1 MELSE
6 RLTLLRKEQGL
17 SQMELAQALDVSRQA
32 VSRWEVGAAVPSTEN
47 LRMISKLYQVSFDY
61 LVMGTEP
68 QPAQPTQPPQPEQ
81 PRTEPTQE
89 TNKFSLREKIMLATA
104 LISIMLAL
112 ISCVIAGTILYKE
125 SQRKPWENKPIPME
139 DMPKSQNDGY
149 SEMTFEMIPVER

>member
-32 VSRWEVGAAVPSTEN
+32 VSRWEVGAAVPTTEN

-68 QPAQPTQPPQPEQ
+68 QPAQPTQVEQPQP
-81 PRTEPTQE
+81 EPTQE

-104 LISIMLAL
+104 LISITLAL
-112 ISCVIAGTILYKE
+112 MGLLIAGTVLHTVIE
-125 SQRKPWENKPIPME
+125 DNRPIPMDE
-139 DMPKSQNDGY
+139 LPTSKDDGY
-149 SEMTFEMIPVER
+149 ATGTFEMIPML

>member
-68 QPAQPTQPPQPEQ
+68 QPAQPTQPTQAEQPQP
-81 PRTEPTQE
+81 EPTQE

-104 LISIMLAL
+104 LISITLAL
-112 ISCVIAGTILYKE
+112 MGLLIAGTVLHTVIE
-125 SQRKPWENKPIPME
+125 DNRPIPMDE
-139 DMPKSQNDGY
+139 LPTSKDDGY
-149 SEMTFEMIPVER
+149 ATGTFEMIPML

>member
-17 SQMELAQALDVSRQA
+17 SQMEVAQALDVSRQA

-68 QPAQPTQPPQPEQ
+68 QPTQPPQPEPPQ
-81 PRTEPTQE
+81 PEPTQE
-89 TNKFSLREKIMLATA
+89 TNKFSLREKIMLAIT
-104 LISIMLAL
+104 LVSVTLA
-112 ISCVIAGTILYKE
+112 IIACIVAGTMLYKE

-139 DMPKSQNDGY
+139 DMSTSKNDEY
-149 SEMTFEMIPVER
+149 SEMTFEMILVER

>member
-17 SQMELAQALDVSRQA
+17 SQMEVAQALDVSRQA

-68 QPAQPTQPPQPEQ
+68 QPTQPPQPEQ
-81 PRTEPTQE
+81 PQPEPTQE
-89 TNKFSLREKIMLATA
+89 TNKFSLREKIMLAIT
-104 LISIMLAL
+104 LVSVTLAL
-112 ISCVIAGTILYKE
+112 IGLLTAGIVLHTMIE
-125 SQRKPWENKPIPME
+125 DNGPIPMDE
-139 DMPKSQNDGY
+139 LPTSKDDGY
-149 SEMTFEMIPVER
+149 ATGTFEMIPML

>member
-17 SQMELAQALDVSRQA
+17 SQMEVAQALDVSRQA

-68 QPAQPTQPPQPEQ
+68 QPTQPPQPEPPQ
-81 PRTEPTQE
+81 PEPTQE
-89 TNKFSLREKIMLATA
+89 TNKFSLREKIMLAIT
-104 LISIMLAL
+104 LVSVTLAL
-112 ISCVIAGTILYKE
+112 IGLLTAGTILNTVVKE
-125 SQRKPWENKPIPME
+125 NRPIPMDE
-139 DMPKSQNDGY
+139 LPTYASDTYPEITVD
-149 SEMTFEMIPVER
+149 MIPMS

>member
-17 SQMELAQALDVSRQA
+17 SQMEVAQALDVSRQA

-68 QPAQPTQPPQPEQ
+68 QPTQPPQPEPPQ
-81 PRTEPTQE
+81 PEPTQE
-89 TNKFSLREKIMLATA
+89 TNKFSLREKIMLAIT
-104 LISIMLAL
+104 LVSVTLAL
-112 ISCVIAGTILYKE
+112 IGLLAAGMVMYTF
-125 SQRKPWENKPIPME
+125 ME
-139 DMPKSQNDGY
+139 DNRSIPFDELPTFEDDAY
-149 SEMTFEMIPVER
+149 SEMIFDMIPAS